1 MAAVVAIADGAPVRN
16 GRRVITLPS
25 RGFMDLPITDLIVD
39 GKLDIYPHVEELGLL
54 FLHLRRNMLTLTAGP
69 FIGLIPLTPT
79 VSIDVK
85 PKLPISNFARVLDA
99 ARGSLSAITGV
110 DRLYLSNDLASNSVL
125 EFMAANLLDALRPV
139 HENGL
144 LKDYV
149 RVSETTGSPRGRI
162 DLSST
167 MTRTWSQG
175 LKHKV
180 VAQRFEQTSDIPVNR
195 LIKTAL
201 RTSLARIRPQSDKAR
216 ELIVALNRAFF
227 DLPSGIGDMTARD
240 FDVAKHMLMAK
251 LLPDT
256 RAYYGR
262 ALEIAIMI
270 MSNRGI
276 ALQDQ
281 GSDVMLDSFIVNF
294 ETMFEDYLRR
304 VLQMR
309 ADPAQIRVRDG
320 NHEGKKSL
328 FDDKKDPPAQ
338 PDIVVSSIATGR
350 KIIAEVKYKEKPK
363 REDYN
368 QAITYAVTYR
378 TDRSI
383 LVHQNAPGAP
393 KGLKHIGTMNGIV
406 LDAYAFDLGNEDLD
420 AEEAAFADLILG
432 AVAQP

>member
-1 MAAVVAIADGAPVRN
+1 MAAVVAIADGAPVHN

-39 GKLDIYPHVEELGLL
+39 GKLDIYPHVEEQGLL

-125 EFMAANLLDALRPV
+125 EFLAANLLDALRPV
-139 HENGL
+139 QENGL

-149 RVSETTGSPRGRI
+149 RVSEMTGSPRGRI

-167 MTRTWSQG
+167 MSRTWSRG

-201 RTSLARIRPQSDKAR
+201 RTALARIRPGTDKSR

-227 DLPSGIGDMTARD
+227 DLPSGIDDMTARD
-240 FDVAKHMLMAK
+240 FEAAKHILMGK
-251 LLPDT
+251 LLPET

-276 ALQDQ
+276 ALQDE

-309 ADPAQIRVRDG
+309 SDPTQIRVRDG

-338 PDIVVSSIATGR
+338 PDIVVSSIASG
-350 KIIAEVKYKEKPK
+350 KKVIAEVKYKEKPK

-383 LVHQNAPGAP
+383 LVHQNAPGAA
-393 KGLKHIGTMNGIV
+393 KGLRHIGTMNGIV
-406 LDAYAFDLGNEDLD
+406 LDAYAFDLSNEDLD
-420 AEEAAFADLILG
+420 AEETAFANCILG
-432 AVAQP
+432 AVAQA